1 MTSTLTAPA
10 TRPLPSRAG
19 EIALGVD
26 THRDLHVAA
35 VLSSLGAVLGT
46 AAFPTTAAGYR
57 QLLEW
62 ACQFGKVS
70 RAGVEGTGSY
80 GAGLCRYL
88 LAQRIEV
95 IDVNRPDRAARR
107 RNGKTDP
114 LDAQEAARAV
124 LNGRARVQAKTGD
137 GPVQSARMFKLAKD
151 SAVKARTQA
160 INQLK
165 AIVVTADPVLRDEL
179 AGLRNSALFRTCARF
194 GGIEEDGGPGQDVLQ
209 ATRITLCLLAQRIEQ
224 LTEQIRAL
232 DQRLSRLVEH
242 HFPQLLA
249 PVGIGPDSA
258 ATLMIAMGG
267 NPGRLHSEASFAAL
281 CGVSPIEYS
290 SGRERCWRLNRGGDR
305 QANSALHR
313 IVHARLRYDPRTRA
327 YYERRIAEGKTR
339 GEIVRCLKRYVA
351 REFFHLVRPESTFRE
366 VV

>member
-70 RAGVEGTGSY
+70 RAGVEGAGSY

-179 AGLRNSALFRTCARF
+179 AGLSNSALFRTCARF

-232 DQRLSRLVEH
+232 DTGGHWAGQRCDFDDCDGRQSGTP
-242 HFPQLLA
+242 PQ
-249 PVGIGPDSA
+249 
-258 ATLMIAMGG
+258 
-267 NPGRLHSEASFAAL
+267 R
-281 CGVSPIEYS
+281 GV
-290 SGRERCWRLNRGGDR
+290 
-305 QANSALHR
+305 
-313 IVHARLRYDPRTRA
+313 
-327 YYERRIAEGKTR
+327 
-339 GEIVRCLKRYVA
+339 VRCAVRGQPHRVLLGA
-351 REFFHLVRPESTFRE
+351 RAVLAAQPWGRPAGQFSAPPHCARPPPVRPPYPGLLRTAHRGRQDPT
-366 VV
+366 